1 MSATGLFHTR
11 YIVSA
16 PVLGA
21 PVLTLDL
28 LVNTLQK
35 KVSGHASIFQSVSPP
50 LQFQAN
56 VWGHYS
62 QAKLDPSAEHHI
74 VLSLD
79 GSPSSPNS
87 QIAETFHLQGILD
100 QNWKDG
106 HASYRFFYQNAWH
119 TVAHAI
125 VTEAPA
131 VHPEPR
137 SGSKPYPHP
146 IPLYA
151 AALQQSR
158 SSDNLAQ
165 MKSLAIQ
172 AEEQL
177 KQHDN
182 IEAALKQ
189 LHAEIARLEGRH

>member
-28 LVNTLQK
+28 LVNTPQK

-106 HASYRFFYQNAWH
+106 HASYRFFYQNAL
-119 TVAHAI
+119 AHRGARHRDRGPGR
-125 VTEAPA
+125 A
-131 VHPEPR
+131 
-137 SGSKPYPHP
+137 SGAALRQQALPPPHSALRRCASA
-146 IPLYA
+146 IPL
-151 AALQQSR
+151 QRQSGADEVAGHSGGR
-158 SSDNLAQ
+158 AV
-165 MKSLAIQ
+165 
-172 AEEQL
+172 
-177 KQHDN
+177 
-182 IEAALKQ
+182 EAARQYRKP
-189 LHAEIARLEGRH
+189 R